1 MSEKKII
8 KINPD
13 NIEIWKQ
20 TQVGQLVFCRGK
32 RGFNSILVH
41 GLHRPRSEIKG
52 NIFRDIPARVSKRIS
67 KNGLYLCRIVDFS
80 IDGKGIPYMRVNV
93 LTYLGAETKSHFLSW
108 QVLFQS
114 GRFASEFTFPDFRN
128 WVKVSVSDVSDSME
142 RFMEDLPS
150 SISDA
155 YYALETVDD
164 KASAELAV
172 DLLIHSGEPFLI
184 AMEEEIAYNRR
195 FEILAFEMV
204 KSIFPFTRE
213 YVSLCQ
219 VFQEWSI
226 EWTSQNKA
234 LNPIKL
240 KQVLRDIANVG
251 KVVKLQHDEDLA
263 KELDGVCSYLYKE
276 GYKNL
281 HSTETYQSVNV
292 AYAGN

>member
-1 MSEKKII
+1 MDDKKFI

-32 RGFNSILVH
+32 RGFTSILVH
-41 GLHRPRSEIKG
+41 GLHRPRSEIRG

-67 KNGLYLCRIVDFS
+67 KDGLYLCRIVDFG
-80 IDGKGIPYMRVNV
+80 IDGKKSPYMRVNI
-93 LTYLGAETKSHFLSW
+93 LTYLGIESKSHFLSW

-128 WVKVSVSDVSDSME
+128 WVKIPVSDVSDSLQ

-150 SISDA
+150 KISDE
-155 YYALETVDD
+155 YYALETIDN
-164 KASAELAV
+164 KALAELSV
-172 DLLIHSGEPFLI
+172 DLLIHSGELFLI

-204 KSIFPFTRE
+204 KSIFPFTAE
-213 YVSLCQ
+213 YVSLCR
-219 VFQEWSI
+219 VFQEWSV

-234 LNPIKL
+234 LNPIEL
-240 KQVLRDIANVG
+240 KQVLKDIENVG
-251 KVVKLQHDEDLA
+251 KVVKLQHDKDLA
-263 KELDGVCSYLYKE
+263 KELDNVCSYLYKE

-281 HSTETYQSVNV
+281 HSIETYQSVTM